1 MEQLT
6 NQELLDALSEL
17 EAEQKEWFARQQE
30 QPKSSLQV
38 AIWIGHHLE
47 QFKPRQKRAIH

>member
-17 EAEQKEWFARQQE
+17 EAEQKEWFASQQE